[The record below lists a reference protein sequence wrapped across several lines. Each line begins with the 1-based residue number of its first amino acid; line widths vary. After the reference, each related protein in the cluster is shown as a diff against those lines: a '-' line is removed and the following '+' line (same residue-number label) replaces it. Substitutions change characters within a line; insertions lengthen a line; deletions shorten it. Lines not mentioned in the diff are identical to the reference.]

1 MIESDLQS
9 FSGFVLES
17 VVWLKGSTFSA
28 SVALLGLMQRLRA
41 DGAVSGSPFPVL
53 LSLCGQRLQVD
64 WNEQSAPIV
73 SFAQLPPQEL
83 AECLRQHLQDST
95 VTTDPE
101 VLLQRNAEMMRH
113 FEEARARNE
122 KELASLQQALESGR
136 TELRELLHQAETDP
150 LTGLYNRRAFDARL
164 EKMFRHTMR
173 QRNSPLSLLLF
184 DLDHFKDINDQFGHQ
199 FGDTYLNKMAN
210 VLRSILREDVDFSF
224 RFGGDEFAVVIY
236 ADYPMACDKA
246 QQVLRMM
253 ESKVS
258 IGITAINANTSD
270 GLALNEFI
278 RRADDALYEAKRSGR
293 GRIMVDICLS
303 AGSSE
308 ECPCPKMESS
318 SCNRFVEFV
327 GEHISPCPQM
337 TMPLYD

>member
-17 VVWLKGSTFSA
+17 VAWLKGSTFAA
-28 SVALLGLMQRLRA
+28 SIALLELMQRLRA
-41 DGAVSGSPFPVL
+41 DGAASGCPLPVA

-64 WNEQSAPIV
+64 WNGQSAPIA
-73 SFAQLPPQEL
+73 SLAQLPLQEHV
-83 AECLRQHLQDST
+83 ECLHQHLQDST

-101 VLLQRNAEMMRH
+101 VLLQRNAEMMRY
-113 FEEARARNE
+113 FEEVRARNE
-122 KELASLQQALESGR
+122 RELASLQQALENGR

-173 QRNSPLSLLLF
+173 QKNSPLSLLLF
-184 DLDHFKDINDQFGHQ
+184 DLDHFKEINDQFGHQ

-236 ADYPMACDKA
+236 ADHPMACDKA
-246 QQVLRMM
+246 QQVLQMM
-253 ESKVS
+253 ENKVS
-258 IGITAINANTSD
+258 IGITAISVNTRMDSPWMNSS
-270 GLALNEFI
+270 AV
-278 RRADDALYEAKRSGR
+278 
-293 GRIMVDICLS
+293 RIMHCMRPNAGAVAGFWWTS
-303 AGSSE
+303 ACWPTTAKSVRSRARKWN
-308 ECPCPKMESS
+308 PPSVTTS
-318 SCNRFVEFV
+318 WNSLASTF
-327 GEHISPCPQM
+327 PPAPQ
-337 TMPLYD
+337 